1 MEIYKL
7 LGLCL
12 CALIV
17 LCVLKEYSPAYWPAA
32 AIACGAVVLF
42 YTLRLLGPVLDFV
55 RQLSG
60 LAQAEYVGVVCKAAA
75 IALLAQGVQ
84 EYCAQAGQTVLAGHV
99 ELAGKA
105 AVLLAALP
113 LLRMLADTLL
123 ALLQ

>member
-12 CALIV
+12 CMLIV
-17 LCVLKEYSPAYWPAA
+17 LCVLREYNPSYGTVAML
-32 AIACGAVVLF
+32 ACGAVLLF
-42 YTLRLLGPVLDFV
+42 YTLHLLEPVLVFV
-55 RQLSG
+55 RQLSD
-60 LAQAEYVGVVCKAAA
+60 LTRTDYIGVVFKAAA
-75 IALLAQGVQ
+75 IAILTQHVQ
-84 EYCAQAGQTVLAGHV
+84 DSCAQAGQGALAGYV
-99 ELAGKA
+99 ELIGKT